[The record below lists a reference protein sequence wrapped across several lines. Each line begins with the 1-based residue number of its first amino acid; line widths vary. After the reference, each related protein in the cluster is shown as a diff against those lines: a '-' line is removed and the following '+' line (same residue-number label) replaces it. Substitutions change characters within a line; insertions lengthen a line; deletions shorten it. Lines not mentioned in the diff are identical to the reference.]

1 MSHQQA
7 GTGDASARMALME
20 LAIGAMVGQAVH
32 VAAKLGIADQLVERP
47 KTRPSWPKPRVR
59 ARIRCTGC
67 CGRWRAAACSPRRR
81 TAVFR

>member
-47 KTRPSWPKPRVR
+47 KTL
-59 ARIRCTGC
+59 AEL
-67 CGRWRAAACSPRRR
+67 A
-81 TAVFR
+81 